1 MTTKITEK
9 NVSNLANAAVQWQNV
24 ITADGSTNTN
34 LEAGKGYFI
43 DTTSN
48 THTVVLPS
56 NPTVGDTIVI
66 RDYALT
72 FDDNNVS
79 INRNGQKIEGFAADT
94 IAISTEGIATTLTY
108 SGTDRGW
115 LMIHEGNKTNLA
127 GFPLYVTATGGT
139 VQTYNTDYK
148 IHAFTGDGCFS
159 VSCAGNA
166 DGSNTVEVLVV
177 AGGGGGGAFYGG
189 GGGAGGLVITPSC
202 GISVS
207 ASPGTYP
214 ISVGAG
220 GNGTN
225 SNNVAGTVG
234 SNSSG
239 MGFTG
244 VGGGY
249 GAGEFGGGSSGGS
262 GGGGNPVGGGGSAT
276 QPSQPNPGGTNY
288 GFAGGP
294 NGGCT
299 LGGGGGGATSVGG
312 GNPESPG
319 NKRRGGQGIDVSPQF
334 GTYTQVTLGDANPT
348 YASNQY
354 YAGGGGG
361 QGCAGGAGGGGTNP
375 ISSGAGQDNTG
386 GGARGDSGGTNG
398 GKGIVLIKYKFQN

>member
-9 NVSNLANAAVQWQNV
+9 NVSNVANAAVQWQSV

-34 LEAGKGYFI
+34 LESGKGYFI
-43 DTTSN
+43 DTTSF

-56 NPTVGDTIVI
+56 NPAVGDTIVI
-66 RDYALT
+66 RDFALT

-79 INRNGQKIEGFAADT
+79 INRNGHKIEGFDADT
-94 IAISTEGIATTLTY
+94 IVISTEGIATTLTY
-108 SGTDRGW
+108 SGTSRGW
-115 LMIHEGNKTNLA
+115 LMVHEGNKTNLA
-127 GFPLYVTATGGT
+127 GYPLYVTATGGT

-148 IHAFTGDGCFS
+148 IHAFTGDGSFV
-159 VSCAGNA
+159 VSCAGNPY
-166 DGSNTVEVLVV
+166 GSTKVEVLVV

-202 GISVS
+202 GKTVS
-207 ASPGTYP
+207 ATTYP
-214 ISVGAG
+214 ITVGAG

-225 SNNVAGTVG
+225 SNNVAGTAG
-234 SNSSG
+234 SSSSG
-239 MGFTG
+239 LGFTA

-262 GGGGNPVGGGGSAT
+262 GGGGNPRGGGGSAT

-288 GFAGGP
+288 GSAGGP
-294 NGGCT
+294 GPGC

-312 GNPESPG
+312 QNPESPG
-319 NKRRGGQGIDVSPQF
+319 NLRRGGQGLDVSPQF
-334 GTYTQVTLGDANPT
+334 GTYTQVGLGDANPT

-354 YAGGGGG
+354 YSGGGGG
-361 QGCAGGAGGGGTNP
+361 QGYPGGAGGAGTNP
-375 ISSGAGQDNTG
+375 VSGGAGQANTG
-386 GGARGDSGGTNG
+386 GGARGDSGGTAG
-398 GKGIVLIKYKFQN
+398 GKGIVLVKYKFQN